1 VDRRRLIEAL
11 SLALAAEI
19 TSLGS
24 VSGGDVHQAWTATFD
39 DGRRVFAKTLV
50 TADDVAESA
59 GSSSPGPGRTEVTV
73 SGFGGTR
80 TVTRAEA
87 HDRFRIEAADLAWLA
102 ETATVAIP
110 AVAAVGPISA
120 PFLALEWI
128 DLDGPGAGRPADVDD
143 GSSEARFGHD
153 LARLHAHPMDDR
165 RFGRADRS
173 PTGSRRLPNQPIE
186 QWTEFYRTQRLEP
199 LIELASTTD
208 SLASTALDR
217 LVDVAQGLDRWIP
230 ADVAPS
236 RLHGDLWAGNR
247 LIDHTGTSWLID
259 PACFVGDRE
268 FDLAMMQLFG
278 GFGPGCYAAYRDH
291 QPLTDG
297 WRNRIDLYQL
307 APLVVH
313 AIKFGGPYPG
323 AVDAAL
329 DRLGVPW
336 QTGHTCPAAGRHLR
350 RR

>member
-1 VDRRRLIEAL
+1 M
-11 SLALAAEI
+11 
-19 TSLGS
+19 
-24 VSGGDVHQAWTATFD
+24 
-39 DGRRVFAKTLV
+39 FAKTLA
-50 TADDVAESA
+50 TADDGAEPA
-59 GSSSPGPGRTEVTV
+59 GPDPGPTGVTV
-73 SGFGGTR
+73 SGVGGTR

-87 HDRFRIEAADLAWLA
+87 HDRFRTEAADLAWLA
-102 ETATVAIP
+102 ETGTVAIP

-128 DLDGPGAGRPADVDD
+128 DLGGPGTGRRAGVNDD
-143 GSSEARFGHD
+143 GSSETRFGHG
-153 LARLHAHPMDDR
+153 LARLHAHPVNDS

-173 PTGSRRLPNQPIE
+173 PTGSRRLPNEPIE
-186 QWTEFYRTQRLEP
+186 HWTEFYRTQRLEP
-199 LIELASTTD
+199 LIELASSTG
-208 SLASTALDR
+208 SLAPAALDR

-247 LIDHTGTSWLID
+247 LIDHTGASWLID

-278 GFGPGCYAAYRDH
+278 GFGPDCYAAYRDH
-291 QPLTDG
+291 YPLTDG
-297 WRNRIDLYQL
+297 WRNRVDLYQL

-323 AVDAAL
+323 AVAAAL
-329 DRLGVPW
+329 DRLGVP
-336 QTGHTCPAAGRHLR
+336 
-350 RR
+350 